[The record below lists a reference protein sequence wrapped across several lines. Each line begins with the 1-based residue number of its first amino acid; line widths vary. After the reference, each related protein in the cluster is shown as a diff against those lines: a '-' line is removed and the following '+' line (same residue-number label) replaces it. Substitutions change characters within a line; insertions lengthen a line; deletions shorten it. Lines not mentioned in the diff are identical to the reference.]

1 MMTYTTDSAMFFSDQ
16 KFVSISYL
24 PIVCCMTG
32 ANSLWSWM
40 CGGDGKENGNDK
52 SKKTVD
58 SMKLF
63 SQYKE
68 IFI

>member
-1 MMTYTTDSAMFFSDQ
+1 
-16 KFVSISYL
+16 
-24 PIVCCMTG
+24 
-32 ANSLWSWM
+32 M
-40 CGGDGKENGNDK
+40 CGGDDKENGNDK

-58 SMKLF
+58 PLKLF